1 MTSSP
6 PTDRPSDAG
15 PSGDPASG
23 DPASGDPASGD
34 RPSGGLRQRK
44 KARTRAAIQRH
55 ALRLFVD
62 QGYAATTVEQ
72 IAAAA
77 EVSPSTFFRYFPTKE
92 DVVLTDDYDP
102 LIIRAFRAQPSDAT
116 PLRALRNAMR
126 AALGELAPEELA
138 GLRERVVLM
147 TSVLELRAALLA
159 GMTDTTG
166 MIAELVASQAGRTV
180 DDPAVRIS
188 VGALMGAWLTV
199 ILYWA
204 AHPGRDLADDM
215 DEAMA
220 HLEAGLPL

>member
-1 MTSSP
+1 MPSSP
-6 PTDRPSDAG
+6 PPDRRPSPPVPG
-15 PSGDPASG
+15 GG
-23 DPASGDPASGD
+23 
-34 RPSGGLRQRK
+34 RPGGLRERK
-44 KARTRAAIQRH
+44 KARTRAAIQQH
-55 ALRLFVD
+55 ALRLFAD

-102 LIIRAFRAQPSDAT
+102 LIIRAFHAQPSDAT
-116 PLRALRNAMR
+116 PLRALRNALR
-126 AALGELAPEELA
+126 TSLGELAPEELA
-138 GLRERVVLM
+138 GLRDRVLLM

-159 GMTDTTG
+159 GMTQTTG
-166 MIAELVASQAGRTV
+166 MIAELVASRAGRTV
-180 DDPAVRIS
+180 DDPAVRIG

-199 ILYWA
+199 ILHWA
-204 AHPGRDLADDM
+204 AHPGRDLAADL